1 MTIKTVTTLML
12 PVGLGLALYA
22 EPVIELLYGSDYS
35 GAATLRLLG
44 ALSVLWGVNAT
55 VVTVLV
61 SRDRP
66 GVYTAPALVALV
78 PNLALS
84 LILIPPYGA
93 KGAAIAAVA
102 AAAVLSA
109 LALPRAARLFGLLRG
124 HAGRPDRGGV
134 GDGPVRRRPHRRPV
148 DPRRA
153 GVRGHLRHSVPH
165 HREDLL
171 PADFAFYSAAARLS
185 RG

>member
-1 MTIKTVTTLML
+1 M
-12 PVGLGLALYA
+12 ALYA

-109 LALPRAARLFGLLRG
+109 LALPRAARLFGHPPFAGMLAAPIA
-124 HAGRPDRGGV
+124 AGRRWPCA
-134 GDGPVRRRPHRRPV
+134 PPPS
-148 DPRRA
+148 PT
-153 GVRGHLRHSVPH
+153 
-165 HREDLL
+165 
-171 PADFAFYSAAARLS
+171 S
-185 RG
+185 RGSPPRWRPWPLTP